1 MGWAGIEE
9 EFRVQLHRLCSP
21 PIGAHRFDDL
31 QHRPTQCHRGL
42 HVEQGR
48 DWQVAQ
54 RQRGEHF
61 PVQLVVEEGRIFF
74 KVGLNL
80 LAQSTDIG
88 FGPIVYDV
96 GELFPLRGMGRQMLL
111 FLRKRH

>member
-61 PVQLVVEEGRIFF
+61 PVQLVIEEGRIPQGWPQL
-74 KVGLNL
+74 VG
-80 LAQSTDIG
+80 A
-88 FGPIVYDV
+88 
-96 GELFPLRGMGRQMLL
+96 ER
-111 FLRKRH
+111 RHWFRTHS